1 MSEEQ
6 NKLGYFGRFK
16 PFFRP
21 IIQVFTVQRHS
32 DVFVTSE
39 EMGNCLKSP
48 TADDVSLLREGTNT
62 SNSAE
67 PLEQPPQYVQVL
79 TLFI

>member
-1 MSEEQ
+1 MPEEQ
-6 NKLGYFGRFK
+6 TKLGSFHRLM

-21 IIQVFTVQRHS
+21 IIQIFADQRGT
-32 DVFVTSE
+32 DELAKSE
-39 EMGNCLKSP
+39 IMGFCLKSP

-67 PLEQPPQYVQVL
+67 PLEQPPPYVQV
-79 TLFI
+79 